1 MATFVQA
8 PDGKWKAIIRR
19 KGWPIVAKTFRT
31 KRDAQDWARQA
42 EDEMVRGIFINR
54 ADSHGK
60 SIDDALST
68 YLREITPT
76 KKPSTQYRE
85 KGRIKTLREKL
96 KKYSLAAVTPKIV
109 AEYRDERLAE
119 GMSHSSVRLEL
130 ALLSHLYTI
139 AIKEWRLGLV
149 MNPVSMIWKPKPH
162 EGRSRRL
169 QGDEQTRILKE
180 CDAHS
185 NPMLGWMVRVALHT
199 GMRLGEIRS
208 LRVSQVDLRKRVVQ
222 LTDTKNGSPRT
233 IPLTKEAVAVLKLAV
248 ERPGLGLR
256 PKNTDLVF
264 FGEPNEKG
272 EIRGYRIEKAW
283 ADVKKDAGVPDFRF
297 HDLRHESVSRLVEL
311 GLSDQEVASISG
323 HRSMQMLK
331 RYTHLRAEDLV
342 SKLDELQKLP
352 APKKKPRRETGT
364 SAGRATR
371 KRPLKSRDRIAMPPS
386 APTSDEHRMPAP
398 SAE

>member
-1 MATFVQA
+1 MATLVHA

-60 SIDDALST
+60 TIEDALET

-76 KKPSTQYRE
+76 KKPSTQSRE
-85 KGRIKTLREKL
+85 RGRIATLRSKL
-96 KKYSLAAVTPKIV
+96 KQYSLAALTPKIV
-109 AEYRDERLAE
+109 AEYRDQRLSE

-130 ALLSHLYTI
+130 ALLSHLYSV
-139 AIKEWRLGLV
+139 AIKEWRMGLV
-149 MNPVSMIWKPKPH
+149 MNPVALIWKPKPH
-162 EGRSRRL
+162 QGRMRRL
-169 QGDEQTRILKE
+169 QGDEQERILAE
-180 CDAHS
+180 CETHS

-199 GMRLGEIRS
+199 GMRLGEIRT
-208 LRVSQVDLRKRVVQ
+208 LRVSQVDLVKRVIR
-222 LTDTKNGSPRT
+222 LSDTKNGSSRT
-233 IPLTKEAVAVLKLAV
+233 VPLTRDATDVLTRAV
-248 ERPGLGLR
+248 ERRGLTPR
-256 PKNTDLVF
+256 PSTTDLVF
-264 FGEPNEKG
+264 FGEPNRNG

-283 ADVKKDAGVPDFRF
+283 ADVKRRSGVSDFHF

-342 SKLDELQKLP
+342 ARLDSIGMVNRVEP
-352 APKKKPRRETGT
+352 ISTRVAKP
-364 SAGRATR
+364 
-371 KRPLKSRDRIAMPPS
+371 
-386 APTSDEHRMPAP
+386 
-398 SAE
+398 